1 MSYTDYSDK
10 SVSMNKWLEEIA
22 PKYFDFPAENI
33 HRASQFGYMNEVM
46 ATIENDT
53 HHAVSIARR
62 EFYPTTAKYLK
73 SFYKMGA
80 LQRISYPM
88 ANPAVATAVLI
99 IRQDDILKYGYIKN
113 SDFISNDGGGDLY
126 EFVLDNT
133 MLIYAGSVPFMLDY
147 PIRILAKKPTK
158 VFTSNTSVVTSEYA
172 YTVYYDTS
180 KPNSLNTTTS
190 KYIKSRVYKHAGE
203 TLLLI
208 KVALRQCMLQ
218 HYSTGINTSPIL
230 NNISLEFPFSG
241 DMCNFEVSY
250 SEAYSD
256 VSTPLLKLPLNS
268 NPSSTEKFCMYSMDD
283 KQTLRISFPEN
294 AWFTPKFNSTI
305 DVNIYTTLG
314 EKGNFSQYAG
324 PLVCKPNSED
334 FPYNNLVSITGK
346 IVGSSIGGY
355 SFPNIEDFK
364 NDVIAAYAT
373 NKTITTSQDLQIM
386 FDSIAMDTRNRIIFD
401 KRRDD
406 VFERLYGA
414 YMLIKDLN
422 GHVIPT
428 NSITGEVRNAKA
440 DVDVQEFAD
449 FDMVTKYDNGVTGI
463 IKPGRIWQY
472 HLGVFEAPI
481 QEKND
486 DGTYK
491 YVKDDFSTYQ
501 TMLDEYGEWLFSYVY
516 ANVNGEVKSLYQIL
530 KQKFGNYTIR
540 RMLNLYS
547 GTFTW
552 LYDEVNGHPVFLT
565 TTDEETGD
573 IRYLTEMHTLDGR
586 DHCISDTD
594 REYTVYPTNDN
605 LNTLLENE
613 DDLLYTNP
621 FLIRVN
627 TARNVVGYYQTT
639 FDTTIPMDMQCANSY
654 SLVQFNITNL
664 NVYRNAVAGENF
676 YKISLQL
683 QPSISDSNLAS
694 LLLVSPDEY
703 GTNKDSSFVREIRA
717 QFNGVVEKFIYIP
730 GPRTDEMHSQLR
742 KPGSVY
748 MIIRYDTTLDS
759 RSWTRY
765 VNDSMVNSMIDT
777 EHCIAIKISGGV
789 EAYNEHTGRSQFL
802 YTPWFDT
809 SYRAGDTFMQ
819 GDIIAVA
826 KSMDTGTL
834 RVIAEIDDNENGIL
848 DGYYI
853 PFTLDRYDE
862 TNDSYVYSAY
872 LSTSDE
878 ITYNDQLVID
888 YGFFD
893 IDGAALDTITI
904 DPKNCHLRVSTFVKY
919 DDMNVPQNIECST
932 HGSHVYHYDY
942 CRGYTLTN
950 VYENIEP
957 FNLLKS
963 FDFIRSV
970 MTFQI
975 ETDDNYKPG
984 EDGYIKSIY
993 CRLNEIP
1000 LIRAGWMQNPGNVF
1014 DIFEILSN
1022 NYDYLYQIY
1031 DLLENNYSIDMKFFN
1046 TFGKS
1051 RYYMIGMKRNEDLN
1065 DLETVNVKLRF
1076 GIRVNQLTDANDF
1089 DERFTKYVND
1099 YIESFNNIEN
1109 QGKSIFIMDLI
1120 TSIKNKFGDELEYIE
1135 YYGVNNWDADTSQV
1149 IESWPIDKI
1158 EALGYRKY
1166 IPEFINLYC
1175 TKQSG
1180 IYKPY
1185 VSITHVD

>member
-1 MSYTDYSDK
+1 MAYTDYSDK
-10 SVSMNKWLEEIA
+10 STSMNKWLEEIA
-22 PKYFDFPAENI
+22 PKYFDFPAEEI

-80 LQRISYPM
+80 LQRISYPL
-88 ANPAVATAVLI
+88 ANPAIATAVLI
-99 IRQDDILKYGYIKN
+99 IKQDDILKYGYLRN
-113 SDFISNDGGGDLY
+113 SNFISSDGGGDEY
-126 EFVLDNT
+126 NFTIDNT
-133 MLIYAGSVPFMLDY
+133 MTILAGNIPFMLDY
-147 PIRILAKKPTK
+147 PIKILAKKQRN
-158 VFTSNTSVVTSEYA
+158 VFTSNTNIVMSDYA

-180 KPNSLNTTTS
+180 TPNDLNTTHS
-190 KYIKSRVYKHAGE
+190 KYIKSRVYKHNGE

-208 KVALRQCMLQ
+208 KVALRQCTMQ
-218 HYSTGINTSPIL
+218 RYSTGINTSPVL
-230 NNISLEFPFSG
+230 NNISLEFPFVG
-241 DMCNFEVSY
+241 DLCNFEVSY
-250 SEAYSD
+250 SEAYSE
-256 VSTPLLKLPLNS
+256 VPTPLLKLPLNS
-268 NPSSTEKFCMYSMDD
+268 NPSSSRKFCMYSMDD

-305 DVNIYTTLG
+305 EVSIYTTLG
-314 EKGNFSQYAG
+314 EYGNFSQYAG
-324 PLVCKPNSED
+324 PVICKTNSEK
-334 FPYNNLVSITGK
+334 FPYNNLITITGK
-346 IVGSSIGGY
+346 IVGSSVGGY
-355 SFPNIEDFK
+355 SLPNIEDFK

-428 NSITGEVRNAKA
+428 NSITGEVRSTN
-440 DVDVQEFAD
+440 VDVQDYGD
-449 FDMVTKYDNGVTGI
+449 FDKVTRYDNGITGI
-463 IKPGRIWQY
+463 IKPGRVWKY
-472 HLGVFEAPI
+472 HSGVVECPI

-491 YVKDDFSTYQ
+491 YVDDQFTTY
-501 TMLDEYGEWLFSYVY
+501 TNMLIEYGEWIFDYVY
-516 ANVNGEVKSLYQIL
+516 VSDINGEKKSLHQIL
-530 KQKFGNYTIR
+530 VDEFGNYSI
-540 RMLNLYS
+540 LYILEIYNNAF
-547 GTFTW
+547 GW
-552 LYDEVNGHPVFLT
+552 LYNQVGGNPQFAT
-565 TTDEETGD
+565 TTDEATGD
-573 IRYLTEMHTLDGR
+573 IRYLTEMVVLDDR
-586 DHCISDTD
+586 AHCINDAD
-594 REYTVYPTNDN
+594 REFTVYPTNEN
-605 LNTLLENE
+605 LNTLIETE
-613 DDLLYTNP
+613 DDMLYTNP

-639 FDTTIPMDMQCANSY
+639 FDTTLPVDMDYANSR
-654 SLVQFNITNL
+654 SLVQFNMSSL
-664 NVYRNAVAGENF
+664 SVYRNAVAGENF
-676 YKISLQL
+676 YKLIIQI
-683 QPSISDSNLAS
+683 QPSISDSNLS
-694 LLLVSPDEY
+694 MLLTTTPEEY
-703 GTNKDSSFVREIRA
+703 GPKLDSSFVREIRA

-730 GPRTDEMHSQLR
+730 GPRTDDMHSQLR

-748 MIIRYDTTLDS
+748 MIIRYDTSLDS
-759 RSWTRY
+759 ESWTKY
-765 VNDSMVNSMIDT
+765 VIDADIEKYIDT
-777 EHCIAIKISGGV
+777 KHCIAIKISGGV
-789 EAYNEHTGRSQFL
+789 EAYNENTGRSQFI

-809 SYRAGDTFMQ
+809 AYRAGDTFMQ
-819 GDIIAVA
+819 GDIIAIA

-853 PFTLDRYDE
+853 PFTLDRYDAE
-862 TNDSYVYSAY
+862 NDSYIYSAY

-878 ITYNDQLVID
+878 ITYNDHLVID
-888 YGFFD
+888 YGIFD
-893 IDGAALDTITI
+893 LDGAAVDTVTI
-904 DPKNCHLRVSTFVKY
+904 DPKNCHLRISTFIKY
-919 DDMNVPQNIECST
+919 DDMNLTQGASEIT
-932 HGSHVYHYDY
+932 HTYNYDY

-950 VYENIEP
+950 IYRNEEP
-957 FNLLKS
+957 FDLLKS
-963 FDFIRSV
+963 FDFVRSV

-993 CRLNEIP
+993 CRLHEIP
-1000 LIRAGWMQNPGNVF
+1000 LIRAGWMQNAGNVF
-1014 DIFEILSN
+1014 DIFHILGN

-1051 RYYMIGMKRNEDLN
+1051 RYYMIGMKCNEDLN
-1065 DLETVNVKLRF
+1065 DLETVNIKLRF
-1076 GIRVNQLTDANDF
+1076 GIRVSQLTDSTEF

-1099 YIESFNNIEN
+1099 YIESFNKIEN

-1120 TSIKNKFGDELEYIE
+1120 ASIKNKFGNELEYIE
-1135 YYGVNNWDADTSQV
+1135 YYGVNNWDSDTSQV
-1149 IESWPIDKI
+1149 IESWPIDRI

-1166 IPEFINLYC
+1166 IPEFINLFC
-1175 TKQSG
+1175 KKIDG
-1180 IYKPY
+1180 VYKPY
-1185 VSITHVD
+1185 VSITHVE